1 MSKGLIIAID
11 GPAGSGKS
19 TSAKLIAKKL
29 GYVYIDTGAMYRAIT
44 YLALENEAINDE
56 SRIIEL
62 ARNCKIDLEY
72 ADGEVI
78 VRLNNRNVSKE
89 IRSAEVNSHVSDVS
103 KISEVRK
110 LLVEK
115 QREMGAKGSGVVM
128 EGRDIGTV
136 VFPNADVKIFLTASL
151 DIRANR
157 RTKEYIEKGSE
168 VLVDDIKSNL
178 SNRDK
183 IDSSRNDS
191 PLIKASDA
199 VEVDTT
205 NVTIDEQ
212 VNLILE
218 EAKKVAVKKNIQ
230 LEIKNKKPVN

>member
-19 TSAKLIAKKL
+19 TSAKLIAEKL

-56 SRIIEL
+56 SQIIEL
-62 ARNCKIDLEY
+62 ARKCKIDLNYE
-72 ADGEVI
+72 DGEVI
-78 VRLNNRNVSKE
+78 VRLNDVNVSKE
-89 IRSAEVNSHVSDVS
+89 IRTAEVNSHVSDVS
-103 KISEVRK
+103 KISDVRK
-110 LLVEK
+110 VLVEK
-115 QREMGAKGSGVVM
+115 QREMAAKGNGVVM

-157 RTKEYIEKGSE
+157 RTKEYNANGSK
-168 VLVDDIKSNL
+168 VLMDDIRSNL

-183 IDSSRNDS
+183 IDSSRDDS
-191 PLIKASDA
+191 PLTKASDA
-199 VEVDTT
+199 IEVDTT

-218 EAKKVAVKKNIQ
+218 EAKKIAVIKNIQ
-230 LEIKNKKPVN
+230 LEIKK

>member
-44 YLALENEAINDE
+44 YLALENEAIKDE

-62 ARNCKIDLEY
+62 ARKCKIDLDYE
-72 ADGEVI
+72 DGEVI
-78 VRLNNRNVSKE
+78 VRLNDRNISKE
-89 IRSAEVNSHVSDVS
+89 IRSAEVNSHVSEVS
-103 KISEVRK
+103 KISQVRK

-115 QREMGAKGSGVVM
+115 QREMGAKGNGVVM

-151 DIRANR
+151 DTRANR
-157 RTKEYIEKGSE
+157 RTKEYNENGSK

-218 EAKKVAVKKNIQ
+218 EAKKVAKKRNIQ
-230 LEIKNKKPVN
+230 LKIKN

>member
-19 TSAKLIAKKL
+19 TSAKLIAQKL
-29 GYVYIDTGAMYRAIT
+29 GYIYIDTGAMYRAIT
-44 YLALENEAINDE
+44 YLALEFAAIHSE

-62 ARNCKIDLEY
+62 ARSCKINLEY
-72 ADGEVI
+72 KDGEVI
-78 VRLNNRNVSKE
+78 VLLNNRNVSKE
-89 IRSAEVNSHVSDVS
+89 IRSAEVNAHVSNVS

-115 QREMGAKGSGVVM
+115 QREMGEKGSGVVM

-136 VFPNADVKIFLTASL
+136 VFPDADVKIFLTASL
-151 DIRANR
+151 DTRANR
-157 RTKEYIEKGSE
+157 RAKEYNENGSE

-183 IDSSRNDS
+183 IDSSRNNS
-191 PLIKASDA
+191 PLTKAANA

-205 NVTIDEQ
+205 NITIAEQ
-212 VNLILE
+212 VNLILKE
-218 EAKKVAVKKNIQ
+218 TKKVANKKNIQ
-230 LEIKNKKPVN
+230 LKIIN

>member
-56 SRIIEL
+56 SQIIEL
-62 ARNCKIDLEY
+62 ARKCKIDLNY
-72 ADGEVI
+72 RDGEVI
-78 VRLNNRNVSKE
+78 VRLNDVNVSKE
-89 IRSAEVNSHVSDVS
+89 IRTAEVNSHVSDVS
-103 KISEVRK
+103 KISDVRK
-110 LLVEK
+110 VLVEK
-115 QREMGAKGSGVVM
+115 QREMAAKGNGVVM

-157 RTKEYIEKGSE
+157 RTKEYNANGSK
-168 VLVDDIKSNL
+168 VLMDDIRSNL

-183 IDSSRNDS
+183 IDSSRDDS
-191 PLIKASDA
+191 PLAKASDA
-199 VEVDTT
+199 IEVDTT

-218 EAKKVAVKKNIQ
+218 EAKKVAVIKNIQ
-230 LEIKNKKPVN
+230 LEIKK

>member
-56 SRIIEL
+56 SQIIEL
-62 ARNCKIDLEY
+62 ARKCKIDLNYE
-72 ADGEVI
+72 DGEVI
-78 VRLNNRNVSKE
+78 VLLDGRNVSKE
-89 IRSAEVNSHVSDVS
+89 IRSANVNSHVSNVS

-110 LLVEK
+110 VLVEK
-115 QREMGAKGSGVVM
+115 QREMGAKGNGVVM

-136 VFPNADVKIFLTASL
+136 VFPNADLKIFLTASL

-157 RTKEYIEKGSE
+157 RTKEYIENGSK
-168 VLVDDIKSNL
+168 VLMDEIKINL

-191 PLIKASDA
+191 PLTKASDA

-205 NVTIDEQ
+205 DVTIDEQ

-218 EAKKVAVKKNIQ
+218 EAKKVAVRKNIK
-230 LEIKNKKPVN
+230 LEIRN

>member
-19 TSAKLIAKKL
+19 TSAKLIAQKL

-44 YLALENEAINDE
+44 YLALQNRVIGDE
-56 SRIIEL
+56 KKIIEL
-62 ARNCKIDLEY
+62 GRNCQIDLRYE
-72 ADGEVI
+72 DGKVI
-78 VRLNNRNVSKE
+78 VLLNDEDVSQQ

-103 KISEVRK
+103 KISEIRK
-110 LLVEK
+110 LMVLK
-115 QREMGAKGSGVVM
+115 QREMGEKGNGIVM

-136 VFPNADVKIFLTASL
+136 VFQNADVKIFLTASL

-157 RTKEYIEKGSE
+157 RTKEFIANGSE
-168 VLVDDIKSNL
+168 ILVDEVKNNL
-178 SNRDK
+178 SSRDK

-191 PLIKASDA
+191 PLIKAADA

-205 NVTIDEQ
+205 NLTIEEQ
-212 VNLILE
+212 VNQIINE
-218 EAKKVAVKKNIQ
+218 VKEVALKKNIQ
-230 LEIKNKKPVN
+230 LKIKN

>member
-44 YLALENEAINDE
+44 YLALDNEAINDE

-62 ARNCKIDLEY
+62 ARNCKIDLNYE
-72 ADGEVI
+72 DGEVI
-78 VRLNNRNVSKE
+78 VLLDGRNVSKE
-89 IRSAEVNSHVSDVS
+89 IRSANVNSHVSNVS

-110 LLVEK
+110 VLVEK
-115 QREMGAKGSGVVM
+115 QREMGAKGNGVVM

-168 VLVDDIKSNL
+168 VLVDDIKINL

-191 PLIKASDA
+191 PLTKASDA

-218 EAKKVAVKKNIQ
+218 EAKKVAVRENIK
-230 LEIKNKKPVN
+230 LEIKN

>member
-44 YLALENEAINDE
+44 YLALDNEAINDE

-62 ARNCKIDLEY
+62 ARNCKIDLNYE
-72 ADGEVI
+72 DGEVI
-78 VRLNNRNVSKE
+78 VLLDGRNVSKE
-89 IRSAEVNSHVSDVS
+89 IRSANVNSHVSNVS

-110 LLVEK
+110 VLVEK
-115 QREMGAKGSGVVM
+115 QREMGAKGNGVVM

-136 VFPNADVKIFLTASL
+136 VFPNADLKIFLTASL

-157 RTKEYIEKGSE
+157 RTKEYIENGSK
-168 VLVDDIKSNL
+168 VLMDEIKINL

-191 PLIKASDA
+191 PLTKASDA

-205 NVTIDEQ
+205 DVTIDEQ

-218 EAKKVAVKKNIQ
+218 EAKKVAVRKNIK
-230 LEIKNKKPVN
+230 LEIKN

>member
-19 TSAKLIAKKL
+19 TSAKLIAQKL
-29 GYVYIDTGAMYRAIT
+29 GYIYIDTGAMYRAVT
-44 YLALENEAINDE
+44 YLALENEAIENE
-56 SRIIEL
+56 ARIIEL
-62 ARNCKIDLEY
+62 ARNCKIDLRYE
-72 ADGEVI
+72 DGNVL
-78 VRLNNRNVSKE
+78 VHLNDKDVTKE
-89 IRSAEVNSHVSDVS
+89 IRSAEVNAHVSDVS
-103 KISEVRK
+103 KISEVRR

-115 QREMGAKGSGVVM
+115 QREMSISGNGVVM

-151 DIRANR
+151 DTRANR
-157 RTKEYIEKGSE
+157 RAKEYSVTGFGIP
-168 VLVDDIKSNL
+168 VDEIKNNL

-191 PLIKASDA
+191 PLTKAEDA

-218 EAKKVAVKKNIQ
+218 EVKKVALKKNIE
-230 LEIKNKKPVN
+230 LKIKNK

>member
-29 GYVYIDTGAMYRAIT
+29 GYLYIDTGAMYRAIT
-44 YLALENEAINDE
+44 FLALENKAMGDE
-56 SRIIEL
+56 SRIVEL
-62 ARNCKIDLEY
+62 ARNSKIELSYD
-72 ADGEVI
+72 DGEVI
-78 VRLNNRNVSKE
+78 TLLNDKNISKE
-89 IRSAEVNSHVSDVS
+89 IRAPEVNSTVSEVS
-103 KISEVRK
+103 KISDVRK
-110 LLVEK
+110 LLVVK
-115 QREMGAKGSGVVM
+115 QRMMGAKENGVVM

-136 VFPNADVKIFLTASL
+136 VFPNADVKIFLTALL
-151 DIRANR
+151 DTRANR
-157 RTKEYIEKGSE
+157 RTNEYNKKGST
-168 VLVDDIKSNL
+168 VLVDDIKNNL

-199 VEVDTT
+199 IEVDTT

-212 VNLILE
+212 VNLILDVV
-218 EAKKVAVKKNIQ
+218 KRVADKKNIQ
-230 LEIKNKKPVN
+230 LKIKN

>member
-1 MSKGLIIAID
+1 
-11 GPAGSGKS
+11 
-19 TSAKLIAKKL
+19 
-29 GYVYIDTGAMYRAIT
+29 MYRAIT
-44 YLALENEAINDE
+44 YLALEQEAVNDE
-56 SRIIEL
+56 TRIIEL
-62 ARNCKIDLEY
+62 ARSCKIDLDY
-72 ADGEVI
+72 KDGEVI
-78 VRLNNRNVSKE
+78 VLLNGKNISKE

-103 KISEVRK
+103 KISDVRK
-110 LLVEK
+110 VLVEK
-115 QREMGAKGSGVVM
+115 QREMGAKGKGVVM

-157 RTKEYIEKGSE
+157 RTKEYNENGSK

-178 SNRDK
+178 FNRDK

-205 NVTIDEQ
+205 NVSIDEQ
-212 VNLILE
+212 VNLILVE
-218 EAKKVAVKKNIQ
+218 VKKVADKKTIQ
-230 LEIKNKKPVN
+230 LKINN

>member
-44 YLALENEAINDE
+44 YLALEQEAVNDE
-56 SRIIEL
+56 TRIIEL
-62 ARNCKIDLEY
+62 ARSCKIDLDY
-72 ADGEVI
+72 KDGEVI
-78 VRLNNRNVSKE
+78 VLLNGKNISKE

-103 KISEVRK
+103 KISDVRK
-110 LLVEK
+110 VLVEK
-115 QREMGAKGSGVVM
+115 QREMGAKGKGVVM

-157 RTKEYIEKGSE
+157 RTKEYNENGSK
-168 VLVDDIKSNL
+168 VFVDDVKSNL
-178 SNRDK
+178 SSRDK

-191 PLIKASDA
+191 PLVKASDA

-218 EAKKVAVKKNIQ
+218 EVKKVAQKENIQ
-230 LEIKNKKPVN
+230 LKINN